1 MESAKWFCGLVT
13 KHNQKKLEGNS
24 SFFSFHLKRLF
35 ENLENLVT
43 KSPLY
48 GIIEKKYVLE
58 NTHGDNNGL

>member
-43 KSPLY
+43 KSPHY
-48 GIIEKKYVLE
+48 DIIEKKVCIGE
-58 NTHGDNNGL
+58 HHGDYNGR